1 MSDTDF
7 DVLDVDEPTQTKTKK
22 VQLLESK
29 LVRALE
35 AYNNVLQNV
44 DDAMTMISQKNPDF
58 DIINVNVFIGV
69 LLAKMDLIVSRTTR
83 ILDSFKSKTQNYHD
97 CLKIYND
104 ISVLHSK
111 AIESVKIMNDFFR
124 DSVTITF
131 I

>member
-7 DVLDVDEPTQTKTKK
+7 DVLDVDEPTQAKTKK

-44 DDAMTMISQKNPDF
+44 DDAITMISQKNPDF
-58 DIINVNVFIGV
+58 DIIDVNVFIGV

-83 ILDSFKSKTQNYHD
+83 ILDSFKSKTKNYHD
-97 CLKIYND
+97 CLKICND
-104 ISVLHSK
+104 ILVLRSK